1 MANQHLKIFFMA
13 VDGVGHINA
22 CIGLAQP
29 LIKRGH
35 EVIFLTNEFFSGTY
49 EKFGF
54 KEIVLKS
61 AKVKQI
67 MNKEGNQKAE
77 EHPTKAMASVL
88 KKFRDDGGDNEF
100 ANLMYESVKEQNPQ
114 LITLIDEEKPDLI
127 IMDQFILP
135 PCIAYG
141 KIPWAF
147 LCSACPRFLYDSDDI
162 PPMCSGYPS
171 NDRTGW
177 DEFMAKMEKTNIEG
191 MRYSQNLI
199 NKEFG
204 YPELP
209 EKHFIFK
216 SPYMN
221 IYGYPKELD
230 YTDIVPLPD
239 NYIRVDAFCREIKE
253 TFELPEEFKT
263 KIKSNDKLIYL
274 SMGSIGSID
283 VDLMKKLV
291 NELSKSSHKFIIS
304 MGPLNDQYQL
314 ADNMWGQAFVPQTN
328 VIPLVDLVITHGGN
342 NTVTETFS
350 FGKPMIVMPLF
361 GDQYDNAQR
370 ILEKGFGSRIDPY
383 NFNDGELNKMIDQ
396 IFANEQIQKRCQQAA
411 ERIAKANSKEKA
423 CEKIESIMAK
433 LKLNVN

>member
-88 KKFRDDGGDNEF
+88 KKFRDDGTLSGKPSIEKLQDFKPGGDNEF

-127 IMDQFILP
+127 IMDQFIVP
-135 PCIAYG
+135 PCVAYG

-177 DEFMAKMEKTNIEG
+177 DEFKAKMEKTNIEG

-204 YPELP
+204 YPEKNWTMQISYHCLIIIF
-209 EKHFIFK
+209 EWMHFVVK
-216 SPYMN
+216 S
-221 IYGYPKELD
+221 KKRL
-230 YTDIVPLPD
+230 
-239 NYIRVDAFCREIKE
+239 NY
-253 TFELPEEFKT
+253 PEEFKT
-263 KIKSNDKLIYL
+263 KIKPNDKLIYL

-304 MGPLNDQYQL
+304 MGPLNDQYEL